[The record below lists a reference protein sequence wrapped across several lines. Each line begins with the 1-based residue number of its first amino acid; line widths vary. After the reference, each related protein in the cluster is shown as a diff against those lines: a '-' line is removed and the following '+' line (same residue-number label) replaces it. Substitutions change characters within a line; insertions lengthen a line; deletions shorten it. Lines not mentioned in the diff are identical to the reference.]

1 MAAAEPGPDAA
12 GATIEVVYCPT
23 PGVVDRVQLRLPQ
36 GATLAQALAA
46 SGLMQ
51 RHALGP
57 TPALG
62 VWGRAKASDT
72 VLRERD
78 RVEIYRALL
87 VDPKEARRQRYRKAG
102 RAGKTGNAGKAAAGA

>member
-1 MAAAEPGPDAA
+1 MAPAERLRVSVAYSPRAGEVDEVVVELPA
-12 GATIEVVYCPT
+12 GATLIEAIRASGLEQRH
-23 PGVVDRVQLRLPQ
+23 PGLD
-36 GATLAQALAA
+36 LAQA
-46 SGLMQ
+46 
-51 RHALGP
+51 RR
-57 TPALG
+57 G
-62 VWGRAKASDT
+62 VWGRVQPDDT